1 MNVSPGQQSRRKL
14 RDDFVMTAA
23 QRREPD
29 TEVPSTDQVDA
40 VSRASRALVGIAAAS
55 IASVDDDVTLP
66 QWRVLVMVDTRGSL
80 NLSAVAAGLDV
91 NPSNASRI
99 CDRLIKAG
107 WLDRQ
112 ESPTDRRN
120 ITLSLTA
127 AGRRLVTKVVRH
139 RRRAITK
146 ALRGMAPGDREL
158 LATAFDQFATA
169 AGEPAYDAV
178 SLIWP
183 GGW

>member
-1 MNVSPGQQSRRKL
+1 MST
-14 RDDFVMTAA
+14 M
-23 QRREPD
+23 QRRPAD
-29 TEVPSTDQVDA
+29 TEGPSADQIDA
-40 VSRASRALVGIAAAS
+40 VLRASRALVGIAAES
-55 IASVDDDVTLP
+55 IAAVDDNVTVP
-66 QWRVLVMVDTRGSL
+66 QWRVLVMVDTRGPL
-80 NLSAVAAGLDV
+80 NLAAVAAGLDV

-107 WLDRQ
+107 LLDRR
-112 ESPTDRRN
+112 ESPIDRRN
-120 ITLSLTA
+120 ITLTLTA

-139 RRRAITK
+139 RRRAITR
-146 ALRGMAPGDREL
+146 ALRDMTPGDRDL
-158 LATAFDQFATA
+158 LAAAFDRFAAA